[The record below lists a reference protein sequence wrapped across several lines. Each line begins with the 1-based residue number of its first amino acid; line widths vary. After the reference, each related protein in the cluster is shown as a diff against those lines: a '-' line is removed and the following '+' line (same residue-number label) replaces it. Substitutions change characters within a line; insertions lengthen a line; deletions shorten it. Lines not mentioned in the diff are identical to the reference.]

1 MPHAGVAR
9 TIGNIKSD
17 GQKLIEAIGKLSK
30 SQKELWQK
38 LPYLALE
45 ADGHNGY
52 SPDLADIYRNGIW
65 PVKSSIVT
73 HSWSYVCVDCAT
85 GELISGNAFRAH
97 GTIEPPDGGAVLRI
111 LSHLEELNAQHVI
124 DDLVRYGT
132 QRTWGDQGTEEEQD
146 EWRESVRKD
155 LKLGELFVRHSK

>member
-1 MPHAGVAR
+1 MPDAGAAR
-9 TIGNIKSD
+9 AIGNIKD
-17 GQKLIEAIGKLSK
+17 EGQKLIRAIGRFSK

-65 PVKSSIVT
+65 PVRSSIVP
-73 HSWSYVCVDCAT
+73 HSHHYVCVDCAT

-97 GTIEPPDGGAVLRI
+97 GTIEPPDDGAVLRI
-111 LSHLEELNAQHVI
+111 LFHLEELFARRVI
-124 DDLVRYGT
+124 DDLVRYGA
-132 QRTWGDQGTEEEQD
+132 QRTWGDQGTQEE
-146 EWRESVRKD
+146 
-155 LKLGELFVRHSK
+155 